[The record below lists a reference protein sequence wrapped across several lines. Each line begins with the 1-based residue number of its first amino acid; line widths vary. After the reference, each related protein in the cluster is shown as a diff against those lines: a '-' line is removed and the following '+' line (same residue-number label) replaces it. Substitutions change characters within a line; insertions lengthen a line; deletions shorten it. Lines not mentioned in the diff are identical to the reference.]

1 MDHGSAV
8 IHKIFSVLLT
18 ARKSL
23 KTLLCNVFKLF
34 LTVRSNFMIMSIH
47 LLPIEVV
54 HLIAAGEVIDSLSA
68 VVRELAENAIDAGAT
83 RIVISIWMDTLSV
96 QMSDNGY
103 GMNCN
108 DLLQAATPHS
118 TSKINNVGDLQQ
130 IRSLG
135 FRGEA
140 LYSLAQLADL
150 QICSRPIA
158 QPVGYQVQ
166 YDHQGNLLND
176 PKVIAIASGTVVTVQ
191 NLFSGYP
198 NRLQSLPSS
207 SQQVRKLQL
216 QIQHMAIAN
225 PQVNWQVHLN
235 DRQWLTIWAGEN
247 ASEILPQIISS
258 VQPYDLLCKSLAL
271 DPANGTRIQLTLGK
285 PDRLSRRR
293 PDWIK
298 IILNGRVII
307 FPELEQTV
315 LTALERILPRH
326 RFPLC
331 IVDLHISCDRL
342 DWNRH
347 PAKHEVYIQNLEALQ
362 TQLKEC
368 ITEALK
374 SPEPNN
380 SSNYNSVTNKLLQ
393 TAERKTAYLI
403 PTKQENFNQPNF
415 SIKAIAQVLDT
426 YILAEHQGG
435 LWLIEQHVAHERIL
449 FEQIESQW
457 QIVPIAQP
465 ILLKQT
471 SQISDRGV
479 EQLQVLGMEVEAFG
493 DNLWAVRSLPEILI
507 DHPECAAVLQEM
519 SQQED
524 PSLARATAA
533 CRSAVR
539 NGTKLE
545 MSMMR
550 DLLNQWQQTRNPH
563 TCPHGRP
570 ICLAISESDLARF
583 FRRNWLITK

>member
-1 MDHGSAV
+1 MT
-8 IHKIFSVLLT
+8 I
-18 ARKSL
+18 
-23 KTLLCNVFKLF
+23 N
-34 LTVRSNFMIMSIH
+34 

-96 QMSDNGY
+96 QMSDNGG
-103 GMNCN
+103 GMELA
-108 DLLQAATPHS
+108 DLSQAATPHT
-118 TSKINNVGDLQQ
+118 TSKINNVEDLRQ
-130 IRSLG
+130 IQSLG

-158 QPVGYQVQ
+158 EPVGYQVY
-166 YDHQGNLLND
+166 YDHQGNLTAN

-198 NRLQSLPSS
+198 NRIQSLPSS
-207 SQQVRKLQL
+207 SQQARKLQL

-225 PQVNWQVHLN
+225 PQINWQVHLN
-235 DRQWLTIWAGEN
+235 DREWLTIWSGEN

-258 VQPYDLLCKSLAL
+258 VQPYDLICK
-271 DPANGTRIQLTLGK
+271 TRKISASSHPSVSEKIYLTLGK

-298 IILNGRVII
+298 IILNGRVIT

-331 IVDLHISCDRL
+331 IVDLDLSCDRL

-347 PAKHEVYIQNLEALQ
+347 PAKNEVYIQNLEELQ
-362 TQLKEC
+362 HHLKEC

-374 SPEPNN
+374 SPEPNE
-380 SSNYNSVTNKLLQ
+380 SVNYNSATNKLLQ

-403 PTKQENFNQPNF
+403 PTKQENFNQPSF

-435 LWLIEQHVAHERIL
+435 LWLVEQHVAHERIL

-457 QIVPIAQP
+457 QIVEISQP

-479 EQLQVLGMEVEAFG
+479 EQLQALGIEIEAFG
-493 DNLWAVRSLPEILI
+493 NNLWAVRSLPQILI
-507 DHPECAAVLQEM
+507 GHPECAAVLQEM

-545 MSMMR
+545 MSVMR
-550 DLLNQWQQTRNPH
+550 DLLRQWQQTRNPH

-570 ICLAISESDLARF
+570 ICLAIDESDLARF
-583 FRRNWLITK
+583 FRRNWLIAK